1 MALTQRLTLLFWGSL
16 HICGLASACIFK
28 YGTSPDS
35 LSPPHGGSH
44 WDHGLN
50 GDDWTGVDAAGKP
63 WTCLSGIRQSP
74 INVPTPH
81 SLELK
86 GDTLS
91 TNLRTKWNYPT
102 IYSNGS
108 NVEVINNGHAIQ
120 VEWLSPYAADV
131 EIVVPVRQ
139 SSSTSVTAVLGM
151 QQGEQSTTVR
161 ATPTQFHFHTMSEH
175 LIMGKHYP
183 LELHIV
189 HKITDLPAC
198 ASGCYSVTGVLFEL
212 TDDGDNP
219 LLDSVWAA
227 MPMREGQVNFMPA
240 GAEIRLG
247 EFLPPAKVR
256 EYVTY
261 EGSLTTPPCTEGL
274 LWHVMMHPQKISRAQ
289 WKKYKTAVSF
299 KDCALKNATSTAGHG
314 HHRHHHRRLLAE
326 EEPAGNPEDYTCTVA
341 AYGFNYRSSQ
351 QLYGRAVKY
360 VRVA

>member
-1 MALTQRLTLLFWGSL
+1 
-16 HICGLASACIFK
+16 
-28 YGTSPDS
+28 
-35 LSPPHGGSH
+35 
-44 WDHGLN
+44 
-50 GDDWTGVDAAGKP
+50 
-63 WTCLSGIRQSP
+63 
-74 INVPTPH
+74 
-81 SLELK
+81 
-86 GDTLS
+86 
-91 TNLRTKWNYPT
+91 
-102 IYSNGS
+102 
-108 NVEVINNGHAIQ
+108 
-120 VEWLSPYAADV
+120 
-131 EIVVPVRQ
+131 
-139 SSSTSVTAVLGM
+139 M